1 MVLKGVDDGDDS
13 SGNRQSGNP
22 APGSDRQ
29 RAQAG
34 GDGREEEQ
42 RKAKK
47 WLDLGW
53 VIVGACVLIS
63 LVSASAFV
71 KSVTI
76 MAVLVSG
83 IVALMLIWN
92 VLFGICSIPS
102 KEAWIIESRGI
113 FLRVATKSP
122 TILPLKGLIT
132 RVAQKISMKEIVGEN
147 IFGDKKLRL
156 ESTLIGV
163 EADMTYIVEDFYK
176 FFYSVNPDRG
186 KTWKDTINDLIWA
199 TTRDAL
205 QTYASTEGPDKG
217 PHTIDTIV
225 KVKGANLSRTIFAG
239 GNDKYKEIQDNFER
253 WGIEIV
259 TLIFGDFEE
268 SDEDMELKKE
278 VLKAEQARKIAKIR
292 IETQEM
298 EGEAAA
304 KEIARASREIAKN
317 YAGITKPDKDLTPE
331 ERKIIASHVQYAE
344 ASYRKILSIA
354 AVKPTD
360 KIIVTQGTMTE
371 KIDEDVIRELMRQSM
386 SGATGERADKKQK
399 KEKEQKKED

>member
-29 RAQAG
+29 RAQSG
-34 GDGREEEQ
+34 DDGRREEQ
-42 RKAKK
+42 KKAKK

-186 KTWKDTINDLIWA
+186 KTWKETINDLISA

-205 QTYASTEGPDKG
+205 QTYASTEGPNGG

-225 KVKGANLSRTIFAG
+225 GIKGADLSTTIFAS
-239 GNDKYKEIQDNFER
+239 GNDKYRKIQDNFKR

-268 SDEDMELKKE
+268 SAEDMKLKKD
-278 VLKAEQARKIAKIR
+278 VFDAEQQKKIAKIR
-292 IETQEM
+292 IETKRM
-298 EGEAAA
+298 EGLADAEKINAASWPMA
-304 KEIARASREIAKN
+304 KD
-317 YAGITKPDKDLTPE
+317 YAGIRKEDKDLSQAETKAIAKFVPAARSDYLESLSVESTIKSPGKMIITEGSSVGKLVGRDAARE
-331 ERKIIASHVQYAE
+331 EVRRGMAE
-344 ASYRKILSIA
+344 TTSK
-354 AVKPTD
+354 
-360 KIIVTQGTMTE
+360 
-371 KIDEDVIRELMRQSM
+371 
-386 SGATGERADKKQK
+386 TGETDEKKT
-399 KEKEQKKED
+399 KEKE